1 MKNKILISVIIISI
15 LITTAVYARYVIKK
29 EQKITIK
36 AADSN
41 VTITV
46 DNSSDTNLTGTL
58 TSETST
64 QSYNVKI
71 VNNNSYDITY
81 SISTFSSDFS
91 ISGDV
96 SNKIIAANGEEI
108 VTITISPKSD
118 KYYSTSTYNAKF
130 NVNITEPYIMPTKEF
145 NSEITTWNY
154 DFKEIILANSTLK
167 TTTPDFTK
175 NITTAA
181 DSGMFTTE
189 DESGITYYY
198 RGIINNNYISFAGK
212 TWRIVRINGD
222 GSYRIILDGPGEEI
236 AYSTTSTG
244 STNAIKYSASTA
256 KTTLEKWY
264 TNNLQS
270 YDDYIDKDA
279 IFWQD
284 MTASSTST
292 SETVYAGWTR
302 ILNNLPTLKATNSSD
317 MYTVSTATKGN
328 KLLSKPIGLI
338 TADEIVLAGGT
349 YSSTSST
356 TYFENRL
363 YYLYT
368 DLGTNEAYGMW
379 TMTPRRYHKTGSSL
393 MVVSKPQAVIYYEPP
408 ANTKRN
414 ARPVIN
420 LKSTVKIKGNGT
432 KSSPYVIKSID

>member
-1 MKNKILISVIIISI
+1 MKNRILISGIIIFI

-29 EQKITIK
+29 EQNVTIK

-46 DNSSDTNLTGTL
+46 DNSSDTNLTGIL

-81 SISTFSSDFS
+81 SISTSSSDFS

-96 SNKIIAANGEEI
+96 KNEKIAANGEETI
-108 VTITISPKSD
+108 TITISPKSD
-118 KYYSTSTYNAKF
+118 KYYVLTTYNAAI
-130 NVNITEPYIMPTKEF
+130 NVDITEPYKIDTTEF
-145 NSEITTWNY
+145 IAKITTWNY
-154 DFKEIILANSTLK
+154 EFKELILANSTLK

-175 NITTAA
+175 NVTTVA

-189 DESGITYYY
+189 DESGTTYYY
-198 RGIINNNYISFAGK
+198 RGVIDNNYVSFAGK
-212 TWRIVRINGD
+212 TWRIIRINGD
-222 GSYRIILDGPGEEI
+222 GSYRIILDEPGEEI

-256 KTTLEKWY
+256 KTTLETWY

-270 YDDYIDKDA
+270 YDDYIDKNA
-279 IFWQD
+279 VFWQD

-302 ILNNLPTLKATNSSD
+302 ILNNTPTLKATNSSD

-338 TADEIVLAGGT
+338 TADEIVFAGGT

-356 TYFENRL
+356 AYFENRL

-368 DLGTNEAYGMW
+368 DLGTNDTYGMW

-393 MVVSKPQAVIYYEPP
+393 MVVSKPHAVIYYEPP
-408 ANTKRN
+408 ANTKRK

-420 LKSTVKIKGNGT
+420 LKATVKVKGNGT
-432 KSSPYVIKSID
+432 KDTPYVIETVN